1 MECFTSGLFEAVFPR
16 DRHTLGLCLGLLT
29 FGLFEARRLLAF
41 GLFEARRLLAFG
53 LFEARRLLASGL
65 FEAGWLSLILIFI
78 IKAAMAISFEVRVG
92 HLVTELLADALVLFR
107 ALQTAWTVAAFG
119 LEAFADHRH
128 DFLVFVET
136 DSHYFSTPK

>member
-1 MECFTSGLFEAVFPR
+1 MWSFMECFTSGLFEAVFPR

-29 FGLFEARRLLAF
+29 
-41 GLFEARRLLAFG
+41 FG